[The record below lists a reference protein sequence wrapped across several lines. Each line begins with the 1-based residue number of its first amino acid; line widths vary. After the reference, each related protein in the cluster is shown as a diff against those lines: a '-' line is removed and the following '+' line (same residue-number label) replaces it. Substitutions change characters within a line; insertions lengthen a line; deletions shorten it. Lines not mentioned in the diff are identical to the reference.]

1 MAEFDLN
8 LSTRPFPAYRLI
20 NIALVV
26 LLLVFV
32 GVSSWQ
38 AVGFR
43 KYTKLTRSIRSREQ
57 DTRVEAEAL
66 RQRVEDLESRLD
78 RPESTA
84 KLSEIGFL
92 NHLIQRK
99 SFSWTRLWA
108 ILEEMIPPEVHLSS
122 LTPDIAVNGP
132 ITLSIEV
139 EARSISDVTVFIHRL
154 EQSPVFEKVSVF
166 AANEKKD
173 SSGMPEVDVTMSA
186 VYYPQRETP

>member
-26 LLLVFV
+26 LLVVLV

-38 AVGFR
+38 TVGFR
-43 KYTKLTRSIRSREQ
+43 KYTKLTRSIRTREQ

-66 RQRVEDLESRLD
+66 RQRVADLESRLD

-84 KLSEIGFL
+84 KLNEIGFL

-108 ILEEMIPPEVHLSS
+108 ILEEMIPPEVHLSN

-132 ITLSIEV
+132 ITMRIEV
-139 EARSISDVTVFIHRL
+139 EARSIADVTIFIHRL
-154 EQSPVFEKVSVF
+154 EQSPVFEKVVVS
-166 AANEKKD
+166 AADEKKD
-173 SSGMPEVDVTMSA
+173 PTGMPEVDVTMSA
-186 VYYPQRETP
+186 VYYPQREAQ